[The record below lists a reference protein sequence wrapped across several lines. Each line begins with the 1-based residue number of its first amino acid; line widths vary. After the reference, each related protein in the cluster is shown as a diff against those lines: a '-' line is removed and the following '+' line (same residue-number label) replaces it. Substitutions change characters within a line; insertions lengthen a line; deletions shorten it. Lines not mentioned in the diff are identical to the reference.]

1 MEQANYILVLKRAL
15 KDVLTQNDQLTGKV
29 SELSK
34 VVREQE
40 TAIEARERAIQELYQ
55 VLDQQMNGALS
66 ERVFEEVDHEF
77 TTEWGIVQ

>member
-29 SELSK
+29 SQLSK

-66 ERVFEEVDHEF
+66 QRVFEEVDHEF
-77 TTEWGIVQ
+77 THE